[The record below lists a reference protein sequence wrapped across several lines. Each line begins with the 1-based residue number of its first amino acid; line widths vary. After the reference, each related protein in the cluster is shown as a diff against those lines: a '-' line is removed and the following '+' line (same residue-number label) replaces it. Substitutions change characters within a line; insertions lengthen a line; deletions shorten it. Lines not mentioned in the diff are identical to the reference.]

1 MLISLLIIPILGVL
15 ALSPMQDG
23 SATEEQKSRMKQIA
37 LFVTILNFLVSLL
50 LWGEFDSNSSQY
62 QFTYEFNQLSF
73 CHLHIGIDGLSL
85 YFVLLTT
92 FTMPICILASWE
104 NVQHNLKYFLIAFL
118 MVETL
123 LIALFIVLDLL
134 LFYVFFESVLVPL
147 FLIVGIWGAN
157 PIVQQLDGTWVQSS
171 TSDTRI
177 RASFLLFL
185 YTLFGSLFMLLAFL
199 VIIYNVG
206 TSDLQL
212 LSLADISFE
221 SQKILWLAIFLS
233 FAIKTPLVP
242 FHMWLPRAHVEAPL
256 AGSIVLAGLILKL
269 AVYGFLRILI
279 PLLPEAT
286 SYFSPLVQ
294 TIAVITLVYSSL
306 TTLRQTDFKC
316 LVAYSSI
323 AHMSVVVAGVFSNTI
338 QGIEGGIMLSIAHG
352 FVSPALFMLVG
363 GVLYDRYH
371 TRVIRYYRGMTL
383 YMPVFA
389 GLFFAFTIANM
400 GTPTTSNWI
409 GEFLALNGTFMR
421 SPLVGLLMSTGII
434 FSAGYSIWLFNR
446 ICFGAYSPYLSYSND
461 VNRREYMV
469 LLSLL
474 IPTFVFGIWPN
485 IILNDLHYSVS
496 TLLYS

>member
-1 MLISLLIIPILGVL
+1 M
-15 ALSPMQDG
+15 
-23 SATEEQKSRMKQIA
+23 
-37 LFVTILNFLVSLL
+37 VSLV

-62 QFTYEFNQLSF
+62 QFTTEFGNISF
-73 CHLHIGIDGLSL
+73 CHLHIGVDGLSL

-104 NVQHNLKYFLIAFL
+104 NVKHNLKYFLIAFL
-118 MVETL
+118 LVETL
-123 LIALFIVLDLL
+123 LIALFVVLDLL

-147 FLIVGIWGAN
+147 FLIVGIWGA
-157 PIVQQLDGTWVQSS
+157 SE
-171 TSDTRI
+171 TRI

-206 TSDLQL
+206 TSDLQMI
-212 LSLADISFE
+212 SLADISFE

-233 FAIKTPLVP
+233 FAIKTPLIP
-242 FHMWLPRAHVEAPL
+242 FHVWLPRAHVEAPL

-323 AHMSVVVAGVFSNTI
+323 AHMSVVVVGIFSNTI

-363 GVLYDRYH
+363 GVLYDSFH
-371 TRVIRYYRGMTL
+371 TRTIRYYRGLTL
-383 YMPVFA
+383 YMPVFSI
-389 GLFFAFTIANM
+389 FFLLFTIANA
-400 GTPTTSNWI
+400 GTPLTSNWV
-409 GEFLALNGTFMR
+409 GEFLALSGTFQR
-421 SPLVGLLMSTGII
+421 SPLVGLLMSTGIV
-434 FSAGYSIWLFNR
+434 FSAGYSFWLYNR
-446 ICFGAYSPYLSYSND
+446 MAFGAYSPYLGYAKD
-461 VNRREYMV
+461 VTRREYMV

-496 TLLYS
+496 TLLYASPFSVS

>member
-1 MLISLLIIPILGVL
+1 
-15 ALSPMQDG
+15 
-23 SATEEQKSRMKQIA
+23 
-37 LFVTILNFLVSLL
+37 
-50 LWGEFDSNSSQY
+50 
-62 QFTYEFNQLSF
+62 
-73 CHLHIGIDGLSL
+73 
-85 YFVLLTT
+85 
-92 FTMPICILASWE
+92 MPICILASWE
-104 NVQHNLKYFLIAFL
+104 NVKHNLKYFLIAFL

-123 LIALFIVLDLL
+123 LIALFVVLDLL

-147 FLIVGIWGAN
+147 FLIVGIWG
-157 PIVQQLDGTWVQSS
+157 GSE
-171 TSDTRI
+171 TRI

-185 YTLFGSLFMLLAFL
+185 YTLFGSLFMLLSFL

-206 TSDLQL
+206 TSDLQMI
-212 LSLADISFE
+212 SLADISFD
-221 SQKILWLAIFLS
+221 SQKILWLGIFLS

-286 SYFSPLVQ
+286 EYFSPLVQ

-363 GVLYDRYH
+363 GVLYDAFH
-371 TRVIRYYRGMTL
+371 TRVIRYYRGMTS
-383 YMPVFA
+383 YMPVFSVFFL
-389 GLFFAFTIANM
+389 LFTVANA
-400 GTPTTSNWI
+400 GTPLTSNWV
-409 GEFLALNGTFMR
+409 GEFLALAGTFQR
-421 SPLVGLLMSTGII
+421 SPVVGLLMSTGIV
-434 FSAGYSIWLFNR
+434 FSAAYSFWLYNR
-446 ICFGAYSPYLSYSND
+446 ICFGAYSQYLGYAKD
-461 VNRREYMV
+461 VSRREYMI
-469 LLSLL
+469 LFTLL

-496 TLLYS
+496 GLLYGA

>member
-1 MLISLLIIPILGVL
+1 MLTSLLIIPVLGVL
-15 ALSPMQDG
+15 ALSPMQEG
-23 SATEEQKSRMKQIA
+23 SESRMKKLA
-37 LFVTILNFLVSLL
+37 LLVTLLNFVVSLV

-62 QFTYEFNQLSF
+62 QFTADFYQLSF
-73 CHLHIGIDGLSL
+73 CHFHIGVDGLSL

-118 MVETL
+118 MVETF
-123 LIALFIVLDLL
+123 LIAFFVVLDLL

-147 FLIVGIWGAN
+147 FLVVGIWGA
-157 PIVQQLDGTWVQSS
+157 SE
-171 TSDTRI
+171 TRI

-206 TSDLQL
+206 TSDLQMI
-212 LSLADISFE
+212 SLADISFE

-233 FAIKTPLVP
+233 FAIKTPLIP

-286 SYFSPLVQ
+286 AYFSPLVQ

-323 AHMSVVVAGVFSNTI
+323 AHMSVVVAGIFSNTV

-363 GVLYDRYH
+363 GVLYDRFH
-371 TRVIRYYRGMTL
+371 TRVIRYYRGMTT
-383 YMPVFA
+383 YMPIFA
-389 GLFFAFTIANM
+389 TFFFVFTIANA
-400 GTPTTSNWI
+400 GTPTTRNWV
-409 GEFLALNGTFMR
+409 GEFLSLNGTFMR
-421 SPLVGLLMSTGII
+421 SPVVGLLMSTGIV

-446 ICFGAYSPYLSYSND
+446 ICFGANSPYLSYTTD
-461 VNRREYMV
+461 VSRREYMV
-469 LLSLL
+469 LLTLL
-474 IPTFVFGIWPN
+474 IPTIVFGIWPN

-496 TLLYS
+496 TLLYV

>member
-1 MLISLLIIPILGVL
+1 MLTSLLIIPLLGVL
-15 ALSPMQDG
+15 ALSPMQEG
-23 SATEEQKSRMKQIA
+23 SELRMKQIA
-37 LFVTILNFLVSLL
+37 LLATLFNFWVSLW

-62 QFTYEFNQLSF
+62 QFTTEFNQVSF

-92 FTMPICILASWE
+92 LTIPICILASWD
-104 NVQHNLKYFLIAFL
+104 NVTHHLKYFLVAFL
-118 MVETL
+118 VVETL
-123 LIALFIVLDLL
+123 LIALFVVLDLI

-147 FLIVGIWGAN
+147 FIIVGIWGAN
-157 PIVQQLDGTWVQSS
+157 PTVQQPDGSWELSLSS
-171 TSDTRI
+171 ETRI

-206 TSDLQL
+206 TSDLQMI
-212 LSLADISFE
+212 SLADISFE
-221 SQKILWLAIFLS
+221 SQKWLWLAIFLS

-294 TIAVITLVYSSL
+294 TIAVITLIYSSL

-352 FVSPALFMLVG
+352 FVSPALFMIVG
-363 GVLYDRYH
+363 GVLYDSYH
-371 TRVIRYYRGMTL
+371 TRTIRYYRGLAL
-383 YMPVFA
+383 YMPV
-389 GLFFAFTIANM
+389 LSVFFLLFTIANA
-400 GTPTTSNWI
+400 GTPLTSNWV
-409 GEFLALNGTFMR
+409 GEFLSLAGTFQR
-421 SPLVGLLMSTGII
+421 SPLVGVLMSTGIV
-434 FSAGYSIWLFNR
+434 FSAGYSFWLFNR
-446 ICFGAYSPYLSYSND
+446 MCFGAFSPYLGYAKD
-461 VNRREYMV
+461 VTRREYMV
-469 LLSLL
+469 LLTLL

-485 IILNDLHYSVS
+485 VILNDLHYSVS
-496 TLLYS
+496 ALLYI

>member
-1 MLISLLIIPILGVL
+1 
-15 ALSPMQDG
+15 MQDG
-23 SATEEQKSRMKQIA
+23 SEQRMKQIA
-37 LFVTILNFLVSLL
+37 LLTTLLNFWVSLW

-62 QFTYEFNQLSF
+62 QFTTEFNQLHF
-73 CHLHIGIDGLSL
+73 CHLYIGIDGLSL

-92 FTMPICILASWE
+92 LTIPICILASWD
-104 NVQHNLKYFLIAFL
+104 NIKFNLKYFLIAFL

-134 LFYVFFESVLVPL
+134 LFYLFFESVLVPL
-147 FLIVGIWGAN
+147 FIIVGIWGAN
-157 PIVQQLDGTWVQSS
+157 PVILQSDGTWSVSTV
-171 TSDTRI
+171 TSDDSSRI

-206 TSDLQL
+206 TSDLQMIS
-212 LSLADISFE
+212 LSDISFD
-221 SQKILWLAIFLS
+221 SQKWLWLAIFLS

-352 FVSPALFMLVG
+352 FVSPALFMIVG

-371 TRVIRYYRGMTL
+371 TRVIRYYRGLTL
-383 YMPVFA
+383 YMPLLA
-389 GLFFAFTIANM
+389 TFFFVFTIANM
-400 GTPTTSNWI
+400 GTPTTANWV

-421 SPLVGLLMSTGII
+421 SPVVGVFMSTGIV

-446 ICFGAYSPYLSYSND
+446 ICFGSYSPYLSYASD
-461 VNRREYMV
+461 VTRREYMI

-474 IPTFVFGIWPN
+474 LPTFIFGIWPN
-485 IILNDLHYSVS
+485 VILNDLHYSVS
-496 TLLYS
+496 TLLYI

>member
-1 MLISLLIIPILGVL
+1 VM
-15 ALSPMQDG
+15 
-23 SATEEQKSRMKQIA
+23 
-37 LFVTILNFLVSLL
+37 
-50 LWGEFDSNSSQY
+50 WGEFDGNSSQY
-62 QFTYEFNQLSF
+62 QFTADWGSAVINQLTF
-73 CHLHIGIDGLSL
+73 CHLHIGVDGLSL

-104 NVQHNLKYFLIAFL
+104 NVRHNLKYFLIAFL

-123 LIALFIVLDLL
+123 LIALFVVLDLL

-147 FLIVGIWGAN
+147 FLIVGIWGA
-157 PIVQQLDGTWVQSS
+157 SE
-171 TSDTRI
+171 TRI

-206 TSDLQL
+206 TSDLL
-212 LSLADISFE
+212 MISLADISFE

-233 FAIKTPLVP
+233 FAIKTPLIP

-294 TIAVITLVYSSL
+294 TIAVITLIYSSL

-338 QGIEGGIMLSIAHG
+338 QGIEGGIILSIAHG

-363 GVLYDRYH
+363 GVLYDRFH
-371 TRVIRYYRGMTL
+371 TRVIRYYRGMTT

-389 GLFFAFTIANM
+389 TLFFVFTIANA
-400 GTPTTSNWI
+400 GTPTTRNWI
-409 GEFLALNGTFMR
+409 GEFLSLNGTFMR
-421 SPLVGLLMSTGII
+421 SPVVGLLMSTGIV

-446 ICFGAYSPYLSYSND
+446 ICFGSYSPYLSYTQD
-461 VNRREYMV
+461 VTRREYMI
-469 LLSLL
+469 LLALL

-496 TLLYS
+496 TLLYA

>member
-1 MLISLLIIPILGVL
+1 MLTLLLIIPLLGVL
-15 ALSPMQDG
+15 ALSPMQNG
-23 SATEEQKSRMKQIA
+23 TESRMKQIA
-37 LFVTILNFLVSLL
+37 LFVTLLNFLVSLV

-62 QFTYEFNQLSF
+62 QFTQEFNQVSF
-73 CHLHIGIDGLSL
+73 CHLHIGVDGLSL

-104 NVQHNLKYFLIAFL
+104 NVKHNLKYFLIAFL

-123 LIALFIVLDLL
+123 LIALFVVLDLL

-147 FLIVGIWGAN
+147 FLIVGIWG
-157 PIVQQLDGTWVQSS
+157 GSE
-171 TSDTRI
+171 TRI

-185 YTLFGSLFMLLAFL
+185 YTLFGSLFMLLSFL

-206 TSDLQL
+206 TSDLQMI
-212 LSLADISFE
+212 SLADISFD
-221 SQKILWLAIFLS
+221 SQKILWLGIFLS

-286 SYFSPLVQ
+286 EYFSPLVQ

-363 GVLYDRYH
+363 GVLYDAFH
-371 TRVIRYYRGMTL
+371 TRVIRYYRGMTS
-383 YMPVFA
+383 YMPVFSVFFL
-389 GLFFAFTIANM
+389 LFTVANA
-400 GTPTTSNWI
+400 GTPLTSNWV
-409 GEFLALNGTFMR
+409 GEFLALAGTFQR
-421 SPLVGLLMSTGII
+421 SPVVGLLMSTGIV
-434 FSAGYSIWLFNR
+434 FSAAYSFWLYNR
-446 ICFGAYSPYLSYSND
+446 ICFGAYSQYLGYAKD
-461 VNRREYMV
+461 VSRREYMI
-469 LLSLL
+469 LLTLL

-496 TLLYS
+496 GLLYGA

>member
-1 MLISLLIIPILGVL
+1 
-15 ALSPMQDG
+15 MQDG
-23 SATEEQKSRMKQIA
+23 SAADKSRMKQIA
-37 LFVTILNFLVSLL
+37 LFVTLLNFVVSLVM
-50 LWGEFDSNSSQY
+50 WGEFDSNSSEY
-62 QFTYEFNQLSF
+62 QFTTEFNQVSF

-92 FTMPICILASWE
+92 FTMPICILASWD
-104 NVQHNLKYFLIAFL
+104 NVRHNLKYFLIAFL
-118 MVETL
+118 LVETL
-123 LIALFIVLDLL
+123 LIALFVVLDLL

-147 FLIVGIWGAN
+147 FLIVGIWGA
-157 PIVQQLDGTWVQSS
+157 SE
-171 TSDTRI
+171 TRI

-206 TSDLQL
+206 TSDLQMI
-212 LSLADISFE
+212 SLADISFE

-323 AHMSVVVAGVFSNTI
+323 AHMSVVVVGVFSNTI
-338 QGIEGGIMLSIAHG
+338 QGIEGGLMLSIAHG

-371 TRVIRYYRGMTL
+371 TRVIRYYRGMTS
-383 YMPVFA
+383 YMPIFA
-389 GLFFAFTIANM
+389 GLFFAFTVANM
-400 GTPTTSNWI
+400 GTPTTANWI

-421 SPLVGLLMSTGII
+421 SPVVGLLMSTGIV

-446 ICFGAYSPYLSYSND
+446 ICFGAYSPYLAYTQD
-461 VNRREYMV
+461 VTRREYMV

-485 IILNDLHYSVS
+485 IILDDLHYSVS
-496 TLLYS
+496 TLIVSA

>member
-1 MLISLLIIPILGVL
+1 MLTSLLIIPILGVL
-15 ALSPMQDG
+15 ALSPMQEG
-23 SATEEQKSRMKQIA
+23 SESRMKKLA
-37 LFVTILNFLVSLL
+37 LLVTLLNFVVSLV

-62 QFTYEFNQLSF
+62 QFTADWVNLSF
-73 CHLHIGIDGLSL
+73 CHFHIGVDGLSL

-92 FTMPICILASWE
+92 FTMPICILASWD
-104 NVQHNLKYFLIAFL
+104 NVKHNLKYFLIAFL
-118 MVETL
+118 MVEAF
-123 LIALFIVLDLL
+123 LIAFFVVLDLL

-147 FLIVGIWGAN
+147 FLVVGIWGAVSPGDPEN
-157 PIVQQLDGTWVQSS
+157 K
-171 TSDTRI
+171 TRI

-206 TSDLQL
+206 TSDLQMI
-212 LSLADISFE
+212 SLADISFE

-242 FHMWLPRAHVEAPL
+242 FHMWLPRRHVEAPL

-286 SYFSPLVQ
+286 AYFSPLVQ

-323 AHMSVVVAGVFSNTI
+323 AHMSVVVAGIFSNTV

-363 GVLYDRYH
+363 GVLYDRFH
-371 TRVIRYYRGMTL
+371 TRVIRYYRGMTT
-383 YMPVFA
+383 YMPIFA
-389 GLFFAFTIANM
+389 TFFFVFTIANA
-400 GTPTTSNWI
+400 GTPTTRNWV
-409 GEFLALNGTFMR
+409 GEFLSLNGTFMR
-421 SPLVGLLMSTGII
+421 SPVVGLLMSTGIV
-434 FSAGYSIWLFNR
+434 FSARYSIWLFNR
-446 ICFGAYSPYLSYSND
+446 ICFGANSPYLSYTND
-461 VNRREYMV
+461 VTRREYMV
-469 LLSLL
+469 LLTLL
-474 IPTFVFGIWPN
+474 IPTIVFGIWPN

-496 TLLYS
+496 TLLYV

>member
-1 MLISLLIIPILGVL
+1 MLTTLLLIPILGIL
-15 ALSPMQDG
+15 ALSPMQEE
-23 SATEEQKSRMKQIA
+23 SASRMKQIA
-37 LFVTILNFLVSLL
+37 LFVTVLTFLFSLL
-50 LWGEFDSNSSQY
+50 LWGEFDRNSGQY
-62 QFTYEFNQLSF
+62 QFTAEFNQTSF
-73 CHLHIGIDGLSL
+73 CHLHIGVDGLSL

-92 FTMPICILASWE
+92 FTMPIRILASWD
-104 NVQHNLKYFLIAFL
+104 NVKHNLKYFLIAFL
-118 MVETL
+118 LVETL
-123 LIALFIVLDLL
+123 LIALFVVLDLL

-147 FLIVGIWGAN
+147 FLIVGIWGA
-157 PIVQQLDGTWVQSS
+157 SE
-171 TSDTRI
+171 TRI

-199 VIIYNVG
+199 VIMYNVG
-206 TSDLQL
+206 TSDLQMI
-212 LSLADISFE
+212 SLADISFD

-242 FHMWLPRAHVEAPL
+242 FHIWLPRRHVEAPL

-316 LVAYSSI
+316 LVAYSSV
-323 AHMSVVVAGVFSNTI
+323 AHMSVVVAGIFSNTV

-363 GVLYDRYH
+363 GCLYDRYH

-389 GLFFAFTIANM
+389 ALFFAFTIANA
-400 GTPTTSNWI
+400 GTPLTRNWI
-409 GEFLALNGTFMR
+409 GEFLALRGTFMR
-421 SPLVGLLMSTGII
+421 SPVVGLLMSTGIV

-446 ICFGAYSPYLSYSND
+446 ICFGAYSPYLSYTND
-461 VNRREYMV
+461 VTRREYMV
-469 LLSLL
+469 LLALL
-474 IPTFVFGIWPN
+474 IPTFVFGVWPN

-496 TLLYS
+496 TLLYA